1 MNQRTIKVLLTCI
14 EENDVLKFSIS
25 DTESIDVNLNSA
37 SCQAEIKKLFSRI
50 LMIGIEEDIVFN
62 FCIEKDY
69 KRGLYIDVCTEYM
82 KDMQRELTDCVQRIR
97 IELQG

>member
-1 MNQRTIKVLLTCI
+1 MNQRTIKVLLTCT
-14 EENDVLKFSIS
+14 EDKDVLKFSIS
-25 DTESIDVNLNSA
+25 DTESLDINLNSA

-50 LMIGIEEDIVFN
+50 LMIGIEEDIVFD
-62 FCIEKDY
+62 FCIDKEY
-69 KRGLYIDVCTEYM
+69 NRGLYIDVCKEYM